1 MSGNNTLMVSGS
13 DSHGTPVT
21 VRAEQEDTT
30 PQKIFQRFHNS
41 FLETFQGMGILFD
54 NFTSTDTD
62 NHKEVVQDIFSK
74 LLEKDLLYLKEQEL
88 LFDTHV
94 KRFLPDRYVEG
105 TCPKVDCGYENAR
118 GDQCDKCGSTLDA
131 LELINPKS
139 KLSNTE
145 PIVKSSEHFFLKL
158 SHFNNDLI
166 KWMNTKKDWRTAVKN
181 FTLGQ
186 LNDGLKDRAITR
198 DINWGIDIPLEGY
211 DDKKIYVWFEAVL
224 GYLSATIEHSKNN
237 PQETNWEDFWKEESA
252 QTVYFQGKDNVPFH
266 AMILPAIL
274 LGYGG
279 LNLPDNIPAN
289 QYVMMGGD
297 KASSSRNT
305 AIWVP
310 DYLKHLSADQ
320 LRYYLTCI
328 MPETSDSEF
337 NWEDFVS
344 RNNDE
349 LTAKWGNL
357 VQRVTSF
364 TKNRME
370 NSVPEQLPTLNESK
384 ELKKYIEDTYMFAAD
399 KIEKVELRAALA
411 SIMNAAQETNKYLEK
426 TEPWK
431 KIKENKKHADES
443 IYCALESIYNIAI
456 MLYPFVPFSSKSV
469 LKAFGNET
477 SYSQIKWEYQ
487 KIKPGTNLE
496 ELAILYEKLE
506 LSEINKIFKS

>member
-1 MSGNNTLMVSGS
+1 MAGNTTLMVSGS

-21 VRAEQEDTT
+21 VRAEQENTT

-41 FLETFQGMGILFD
+41 FLETFEGMGILFD

-74 LLEKDLLYLKEQEL
+74 LLEKDLLYLKEQDL
-88 LFDTHV
+88 LFDTQV

-105 TCPKVDCGYENAR
+105 ICPKTGCGYENAR

-131 LELINPKS
+131 LELIQPKS

-145 PIVKSSEHFFLKL
+145 PIIKSSEHFFLKL
-158 SHFNNDLI
+158 SNFNDDLI
-166 KWMNTKKDWRTAVKN
+166 KWINTKKDWRSAVKN
-181 FTLGQ
+181 FTLAQ
-186 LNDGLKDRAITR
+186 LKDGLKDRAITR
-198 DINWGIDIPLEGY
+198 DINWGIDIPIDGY
-211 DDKKIYVWFEAVL
+211 DDKKIYVWFEAVI

-237 PQETNWEDFWKEESA
+237 PEKTNWELFWKDKNA
-252 QTVYFQGKDNVPFH
+252 QTIYFQGKDNVPFH

-274 LGYGG
+274 LGYGD
-279 LNLPDNIPAN
+279 LNLPYNIPAN

-310 DYLKHLSADQ
+310 DYLKHLPADQ

-337 NWEDFVS
+337 NWGDFVS

-349 LTAKWGNL
+349 LAAKWGNL
-357 VQRVTSF
+357 VQRVVSF
-364 TKNRME
+364 TRNRMD
-370 NSVPEQLPTLNESK
+370 NIIPAQVTTASESE
-384 ELKKYIEDTYMFAAD
+384 ELKKYIKDTYVLAGN
-399 KIEKVELRAALA
+399 KIEKVELRAALS

-431 KIKENKKHADES
+431 KIKENKQAADES
-443 IYCALESIYNIAI
+443 IYFALEAIYNIAI
-456 MLYPFVPFSSKSV
+456 MLYPFVPFSSKNV
-469 LKAFGNET
+469 LNAFGNE
-477 SYSQIKWEYQ
+477 SDYSQIKWGYQ
-487 KIKPGTNLE
+487 KIEQGANLK
-496 ELAILYEKLE
+496 ELDILFEKLE
-506 LSEINKIFKS
+506 LTEINKIF

>member
-310 DYLKHLSADQ
+310 DYLKYLSADQ

>member
-1 MSGNNTLMVSGS
+1 MSGNTTLMVSGS

-21 VRAEQEDTT
+21 VRAEQENTT
-30 PQKIFQRFHNS
+30 PQEIFQRFHNS
-41 FLETFQGMGILFD
+41 FIETFNGMGILFD

-74 LLEKDLLYLKEQEL
+74 LLEKDLLYLKEQDL
-88 LFDTHV
+88 LFDTQV

-105 TCPKVDCGYENAR
+105 TCPKAGCGYENAR

-131 LELINPKS
+131 LELIEPKS

-145 PIVKSSEHFFLKL
+145 PIIKSSEHFFLKL
-158 SHFNNDLI
+158 SYFNDDLI
-166 KWMNTKKDWRTAVKN
+166 KWIKTKKEWRAAVKN

-198 DINWGIDIPLEGY
+198 DINWGIDIPLDGY
-211 DDKKIYVWFEAVL
+211 EDKKIYVWFEAVL
-224 GYLSATIEHSKNN
+224 GYLSATIEYSNNN
-237 PQETNWEDFWKEESA
+237 PTTTNWESFWKDKNA

-274 LGYGG
+274 LGYGE
-279 LNLPDNIPAN
+279 LNLPYDIPAN

-349 LTAKWGNL
+349 LAAKWGNL
-357 VQRVTSF
+357 VQRVVSF
-364 TKNRME
+364 TKNRMD
-370 NSVPEQLPTLNESK
+370 NTIPNQTSSTSESK
-384 ELKKYIEDTYMFAAD
+384 KLKKFIQDTYVSAGN
-399 KIEKVELRAALA
+399 KIEKVELRAAL
-411 SIMNAAQETNKYLEK
+411 SLIMNAAQETNKYLEK

-431 KIKENKKHADES
+431 KIKDDKQLANES

-456 MLYPFVPFSSKSV
+456 MLYPFVPFSSKDV
-469 LKAFGNET
+469 LKAFGEE
-477 SYSQIKWEYQ
+477 SVYSQIKWEYQ
-487 KIKPGTNLE
+487 EIKHGTNLK
-496 ELAILYEKLE
+496 ELAILFEKLE
-506 LSEINKIFKS
+506 LTEINKIF